1 MRPSPHGAASCFGM
15 IGRESTQQQPR
26 YQLAISLRY
35 VSPYAPFQ
43 IVMIIQALLH
53 RALCLRYG
61 PPYLKNNVLYFSYI
75 YLNLNDIWLFA

>member
-1 MRPSPHGAASCFGM
+1 MELLHVLDDWERKHPTAA
-15 IGRESTQQQPR
+15 R
-26 YQLAISLRY
+26 YLLAILLRY

-61 PPYLKNNVLYFSYI
+61 SPYLKNNVLYFSYV